1 MIRVMSLAALAGL
14 ALGAAPAEASFLA
27 RLFGDDGPVIYRPV
41 VTPETFYF
49 QPGEPRHVHGH
60 HVHRHLHGQR
70 VVIRRCADQPRR
82 CR

>member
-49 QPGEPRHVHGH
+49 QPGEPRR
-60 HVHRHLHGQR
+60 VHRHHGGQR